1 MATRV
6 VRGNLPAELAPSVV
20 LSAKTLADVI
30 RLSAPKMLAV
40 LSSGRSAPED
50 REAAAAA
57 FVDAY
62 NAATTLLHTV
72 EINSPLVVMQDDGT
86 TQTATAR
93 PRAPSAPV
101 DPNAPPRR
109 RGRPPKNA
117 QPVVTEAP
125 AADPAPVQGQAEQ
138 PAAFPDAAAEEAFRQ
153 EYGDSGADAGDPE
166 PSSVPDEPVVPE
178 AGTDQPD
185 GASDAAQDRP
195 VAGDEAIPG
204 VRLPTPEEVPPARGR
219 RRKASDAQDDAG
231 SFL

>member
-50 REAAAAA
+50 RDAAAAA
-57 FVDAY
+57 FVDVY
-62 NAATTLLHTV
+62 NSASTLLHTI

-86 TQTATAR
+86 TQTAAAR

-117 QPVVTEAP
+117 QPAASEAP
-125 AADPAPVQGQAEQ
+125 AAAAPVQGQAEQ

-153 EYGDSGADAGDPE
+153 EHGDSGADAGDPE
-166 PSSVPDEPVVPE
+166 PSSVPDEPIVPE

-185 GASDAAQDRP
+185 AASDAAQDRP
-195 VAGDEAIPG
+195 VSGDEAIPG

-219 RRKASDAQDDAG
+219 RRKAADTQDDAG